1 MDPAFEAVSKI
12 TVPLL
17 GQRKLKGEK
26 IACLT
31 AYDFPTARL
40 ADKAGIDV
48 ILVGD
53 SLGEVVLGYESTL
66 PVTVEEILHHL
77 RAVHRAI
84 QKALLVADLPF
95 GSYRASEALAASFR
109 YLKEGGADAVKIEG
123 GKKRSRLIQRL
134 VDAAIPVMGHVGLT
148 PQSVR
153 TFGGHKVQGKTPETA
168 AEVLEDAQ
176 AVEDAGAFAVV
187 LEGIP
192 RELAAL
198 ITKRLRIPTIGI
210 GAGPACDGQI
220 LVMHDL
226 VGLSPEPRPK
236 FVRAYA
242 DVAGSLERAFAQYG
256 ADVRQ
261 GRFPEDRESYHWSQ
275 AVKEQFESE
284 CAALG
289 EGFLKAVTSDGV

>member
-1 MDPAFEAVSKI
+1 MDPTLEAVSKI

-26 IACLT
+26 IACIT

-40 ADKAGIDV
+40 ADAAGMDL

-77 RAVHRAI
+77 RAARRAVRR
-84 QKALLVADLPF
+84 ALLVGDLPF
-95 GSYRASEALAASFR
+95 GSCQAPEALAASFR

-123 GKKRSRLIQRL
+123 GKKRSRVIQRL
-134 VDAAIPVMGHVGLT
+134 VDAEVPVMGHVGLT

-153 TFGGHKVQGKTPETA
+153 AFGGHKVQGKTPDSA
-168 AEVLEDAQ
+168 AEVLADAQ

-192 RELAAL
+192 CELAAL
-198 ITKRLRIPTIGI
+198 VTRRLRIPTIGI

-226 VGLSPEPRPK
+226 AGLSPEPRPK
-236 FVRAYA
+236 FVRTYA
-242 DVAGSLERAFAQYG
+242 DVAGTLERALTRYG
-256 ADVRQ
+256 VDVRQ
-261 GRFPEDRESYHWSQ
+261 GRFPEDRESYHWS
-275 AVKEQFESE
+275 AVMKEQFESE
-284 CAALG
+284 AAASSDK
-289 EGFLKAVTSDGV
+289 FLKAVTSDE

>member
-1 MDPAFEAVSKI
+1 MDPVFEAVSQI

-17 GQRKLKGEK
+17 AQRKLKGEK

-31 AYDFPTARL
+31 AYDFPSARL
-40 ADKAGIDV
+40 ADEAGIDL

-53 SLGEVVLGYESTL
+53 SLGQVVLGYDSTL
-66 PVTVEEILHHL
+66 PVTVEEVLHHL
-77 RAVHRAI
+77 RAVRRAVRR
-84 QKALLVADLPF
+84 ALLVADLPF
-95 GSYRASEALAASFR
+95 GTYQASEVLAASFR
-109 YLKEGGADAVKIEG
+109 FLKEGGADAVKVEG
-123 GKKRSRLIQRL
+123 GKKRARLLQRL
-134 VDAAIPVMGHVGLT
+134 VDAGIPVMGHIGLT

-153 TFGGHKVQGKTPETA
+153 VFGGHKVQGKTPESA
-168 AEVLEDAQ
+168 AEILADAQ
-176 AVEDAGAFAVV
+176 AVEDAGAFAIVM
-187 LEGIP
+187 EGIP

-210 GAGPACDGQI
+210 GAGPDCDGQI

-242 DVAGSLERAFAQYG
+242 DLAETLRSAFARYG

-261 GRFPEDRESYHWSQ
+261 GRFPGDRESYHWPA
-275 AVKEQFESE
+275 AVKEEFE
-284 CAALG
+284 G
-289 EGFLKAVTSDGV
+289 EHTMWGVRQSQE